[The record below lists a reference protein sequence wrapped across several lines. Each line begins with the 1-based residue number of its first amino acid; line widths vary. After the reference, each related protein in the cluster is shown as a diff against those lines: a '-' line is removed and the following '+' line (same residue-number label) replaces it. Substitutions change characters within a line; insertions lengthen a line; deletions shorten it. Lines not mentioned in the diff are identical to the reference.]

1 MYRLKQVLFLVCFI
15 SFVSS
20 EETYEVVT
28 ITSVVPKNSGSIVTS
43 VDVLDLDFLNN
54 ALAKD
59 LTSLLRNNL
68 AIDVSN
74 NGGMGQL
81 SSIFLRGS
89 NSNHTLVKI
98 NGIKI
103 NPSTAGG
110 ASVYNLDTQLINT
123 VEIGYGP
130 LSAIHGSNAIGG
142 VIDISTKSQSK
153 SVKSALGLSLG
164 PDEFRKYIFKT
175 NQEISDKIFFNIS
188 ASNSK
193 TDGFPSLSNSDL
205 DRGYEN
211 KTIISN
217 IEFNSEFTNI
227 ELSSW
232 SAEGD
237 IEYLVFGSPTSQEY
251 KNSAYGLEI
260 SNNFERLFFYEF
272 NLSTSQDLIRQNDLN
287 FLGLIDITNTKREFV
302 EFILS
307 EFQVFGEGDLAFGI
321 NKEKE
326 NIDYSSYGT
335 IYKKE
340 INTKSIFASSSFESQ
355 KNSFF
360 SSVRSSNHD
369 IYNDNLSWNV
379 EGLRNLNSKWKMGLS
394 RGSSFRSPVSSE
406 LYGFG
411 GNIFLEPEINSSS
424 EINIK
429 RIRENSRLNI
439 SVFKNNVT
447 NLIDFDYQ
455 DYVLKNITQ
464 TTNEGL
470 EIRYKLLGND
480 WDINFTFRAQDPK
493 DNQGKQLLRRS
504 KKSASFSL
512 TKNINGFTTSF
523 NFSAFGKR
531 KDFGD
536 IRLPGYGLSN
546 LSTSWVINKKL
557 KFSLKLENVFDK
569 DYFTAATSNAFYL
582 NQGRSV
588 WMRLNYEF
596 EN

>member
-1 MYRLKQVLFLVCFI
+1 
-15 SFVSS
+15 
-20 EETYEVVT
+20 
-28 ITSVVPKNSGSIVTS
+28 VPKNSGSIVTS
-43 VDVLDLDFLNN
+43 VDVLDLNFLNN

-110 ASVYNLDTQLINT
+110 ASIYNLDTQLINA

-153 SVKSALGLSLG
+153 SVKTALGLSLG
-164 PDEFRKYIFKT
+164 PDEFRKYILKT
-175 NQEISDKIFFNIS
+175 SQEISDNIFFNIS

-217 IEFNSEFTNI
+217 IEFNSELTNI

-307 EFQVFGEGDLAFGI
+307 EIKVLGEGDLAFGI

-335 IYKKE
+335 VYKKE
-340 INTKSIFASSSFESQ
+340 INTKSVFASSSFEFQ

-360 SSVRSSNHD
+360 SSVRSSNHN
-369 IYNDNLSWNV
+369 IYDNNLSWNV
-379 EGLRNLNSKWKMGLS
+379 EGLRDLNSKWKMGLS

-424 EINIK
+424 EINVK
-429 RIRENSRLNI
+429 RIGENSRLNI
-439 SVFKNNVT
+439 SVFKNNVA

-470 EIRYKLLGND
+470 EVKYKLLRND

-493 DNQGKQLLRRS
+493 DNQGEQLLRRS
-504 KKSASFSL
+504 KKSASISL
-512 TKNINGFTTSF
+512 TKDINGFATSL

-536 IRLPGYGLSN
+536 INLPGYGLSN
-546 LSTSWVINKKL
+546 LSTSWVVNKKL

>member
-43 VDVLDLDFLNN
+43 VDLLDLDFLNN

-59 LTSLLRNNL
+59 LTSLLKNNL

-153 SVKSALGLSLG
+153 SVKTALGLSLG

-175 NQEISDKIFFNIS
+175 NQEISDNIFFNIS

-429 RIRENSRLNI
+429 QIRENSRLNI

-493 DNQGKQLLRRS
+493 DNQGEQLLRRS

>member
-15 SFVSS
+15 SFLSS

-59 LTSLLRNNL
+59 LTSLLKNNL

-153 SVKSALGLSLG
+153 SVKTALGLSLG

-175 NQEISDKIFFNIS
+175 NQEISENIFFNIS

-335 IYKKE
+335 LYKKE
-340 INTKSIFASSSFESQ
+340 INTKSIFASSSFEFQ

-360 SSVRSSNHD
+360 SSIRSSNHD
-369 IYNDNLSWNV
+369 IYDDNLSWNV
-379 EGLRNLNSKWKMGLS
+379 EGLRNLNSKWKIGLS

-464 TTNEGL
+464 ATNEGL

-480 WDINFTFRAQDPK
+480 WDVNFTFRAQDPK
-493 DNQGKQLLRRS
+493 DNQGEQLLRRS

>member
-59 LTSLLRNNL
+59 LTSLLKNNL

-153 SVKSALGLSLG
+153 SVKTALGLSLG

-175 NQEISDKIFFNIS
+175 NQEISDNIFFNIS

-205 DRGYEN
+205 DGGYEN

-429 RIRENSRLNI
+429 RIKENSRLNI

-493 DNQGKQLLRRS
+493 DNQGEQLLRRS

>member
-59 LTSLLRNNL
+59 LTSLLKNNL

-153 SVKSALGLSLG
+153 SVKTALGLSLG

-493 DNQGKQLLRRS
+493 DNQGEQLLRRS

>member
-1 MYRLKQVLFLVCFI
+1 MYRLIQVLFLVCFA
-15 SFVSS
+15 SFIFL

-28 ITSVVPKNSGSIVTS
+28 VASVIPKNSDSIVTS
-43 VDVLDLDFLNN
+43 VDKLDLEFLNK

-59 LTSLLRNNL
+59 ITSLLKDNL

-81 SSIFLRGS
+81 SSVFLRGS

-110 ASVYNLDTQLINT
+110 ASIYNLDTQLIDE

-142 VIDISTKSQSK
+142 VLNISTKPQNKKTRTSF
-153 SVKSALGLSLG
+153 GLSLG
-164 PDEFRKYIFKT
+164 PDEFRKYVFKT
-175 NQEISDKIFFNIS
+175 NQEISENIFFNIS
-188 ASNSK
+188 GSKSK
-193 TDGFPSLSNSDL
+193 TDGFPSLSSSEL

-217 IEFNSEFTNI
+217 FELSSAIADI

-232 SAEGD
+232 SAEGN
-237 IEYLVFGSPTSQEY
+237 IEYLVFGSPTSQDY
-251 KNSAYGLEI
+251 KNSAYGLAVSSYLENLL
-260 SNNFERLFFYEF
+260 SYKF
-272 NLSTSQDLIRQNDLN
+272 NWSSSQDLIRQTDAN
-287 FLGLIDITNTKREFV
+287 FLGLIDITNTKRDFIELILNEF
-302 EFILS
+302 E
-307 EFQVFGEGDLAFGI
+307 VFGEGDFALGI

-326 NIDYSSYGT
+326 DIDYSSYGT
-335 IYKKE
+335 IYEKT
-340 INTKSIFASSSFESQ
+340 INTKSIFSSSNFKFQ
-355 KNSFF
+355 RNSLFA
-360 SSVRSSNHD
+360 SIRSSEHD
-369 IYNDNLSWNV
+369 LYNNNISWNI
-379 EGLRNLNSKWKMGLS
+379 EGLRALNSSWKMGFS

-411 GNIFLEPEINSSS
+411 GNLFLKPEINKSS
-424 EINIK
+424 ELNIK
-429 RIRENSRLNI
+429 RIKENSKLNI
-439 SVFKNNVT
+439 SIFKGDIT

-464 TTNEGL
+464 SSNEGV
-470 EIRYKLLGND
+470 EVKYKLIGNN
-480 WDINFTFRAQDPK
+480 WDLSFILRAQDPK
-493 DNQGKQLLRRS
+493 DNQGEQLLRRS
-504 KKSASFSL
+504 KKSASFSM
-512 TKNINGFTTSF
+512 TKYMNGFVTTLNMST
-523 NFSAFGKR
+523 FGKR
-531 KDFGD
+531 KDFGN
-536 IRLPGYGLSN
+536 IRLPGYGLAN
-546 LSTSWVINKKL
+546 LSTSTSINNKL
-557 KFSLKLENVFDK
+557 KFSLKLENIFDK

-596 EN
+596 

>member
-59 LTSLLRNNL
+59 LTSLLKNNL

-153 SVKSALGLSLG
+153 SVKTALGLSLG

-175 NQEISDKIFFNIS
+175 NQEISDNIFFNIS

-335 IYKKE
+335 LYKKE
-340 INTKSIFASSSFESQ
+340 INTKSIFASSSFEFQ

-369 IYNDNLSWNV
+369 IYDDNLSWNV

>member
-59 LTSLLRNNL
+59 LTSLLKNNL

-153 SVKSALGLSLG
+153 SVKTALGLSLG

-232 SAEGD
+232 TAEGD

-340 INTKSIFASSSFESQ
+340 INTKSIFASSSFEFQ

-369 IYNDNLSWNV
+369 IYDDNLSWNV

-429 RIRENSRLNI
+429 QIRENSRLNI

>member
-59 LTSLLRNNL
+59 LTSLLKNNL

-153 SVKSALGLSLG
+153 SVKTALGLSLG

-175 NQEISDKIFFNIS
+175 NQEISDNIFFNIS

-335 IYKKE
+335 LYKKE
-340 INTKSIFASSSFESQ
+340 INTKSIFASSSFEFQ

-369 IYNDNLSWNV
+369 IYDDNLSWNV
-379 EGLRNLNSKWKMGLS
+379 EGLRNLNSKWKIGLS

-464 TTNEGL
+464 ATNEGL

-480 WDINFTFRAQDPK
+480 WDVNFTFRAQDPK
-493 DNQGKQLLRRS
+493 DNQGEQLLRRS

>member
-59 LTSLLRNNL
+59 LTSLLKNNL

-110 ASVYNLDTQLINT
+110 ASIYNLDTQLINT

-153 SVKSALGLSLG
+153 SVKTALGLSLG

-175 NQEISDKIFFNIS
+175 NQEISDNIFFNIS

-340 INTKSIFASSSFESQ
+340 INTKSIFASSSFEFQ

-360 SSVRSSNHD
+360 SSIRSSNHD
-369 IYNDNLSWNV
+369 IYDDNLSWNV
-379 EGLRNLNSKWKMGLS
+379 EGLRNLNSKWKIGLS

-429 RIRENSRLNI
+429 QIRENSRLNI

-470 EIRYKLLGND
+470 EIRYKLLGNN

-493 DNQGKQLLRRS
+493 DNQGEQLLRRS

>member
-59 LTSLLRNNL
+59 LTSLLKNNL

-153 SVKSALGLSLG
+153 SVKTALGLSLG

-340 INTKSIFASSSFESQ
+340 INTKSIFASSSFEFQ

-360 SSVRSSNHD
+360 SSIRSSNHD
-369 IYNDNLSWNV
+369 IYDDNLSWNV
-379 EGLRNLNSKWKMGLS
+379 EGLRNLNSKWKIGLS

-493 DNQGKQLLRRS
+493 DNQGEQLLRRS

>member
-59 LTSLLRNNL
+59 LTSLLKNNL

-153 SVKSALGLSLG
+153 SVKTALGLSLG

-175 NQEISDKIFFNIS
+175 NQEISDNIFFNIS

-335 IYKKE
+335 LYKKE
-340 INTKSIFASSSFESQ
+340 INTKSIFASSSFEFQ

-369 IYNDNLSWNV
+369 IYDDNLSWNV
-379 EGLRNLNSKWKMGLS
+379 EGLRNLNSKWKIGLS

-429 RIRENSRLNI
+429 RIKENSRLNI

-470 EIRYKLLGND
+470 EIRYKLLGNN

-493 DNQGKQLLRRS
+493 DNQGEQLLRRS

>member
-1 MYRLKQVLFLVCFI
+1 MYRLMQVLFLVYFASFI
-15 SFVSS
+15 FS

-28 ITSVVPKNSGSIVTS
+28 VASVMPKNSDSIVTS
-43 VDVLDLDFLNN
+43 VDKLDLEFLNK

-59 LTSLLRNNL
+59 ISSLLKDNL

-81 SSIFLRGS
+81 SSVFLRGS

-110 ASVYNLDTQLINT
+110 ASIYNLDTQLIDE

-142 VIDISTKSQSK
+142 VLNISTKPQNKKTRTSF
-153 SVKSALGLSLG
+153 GLSFG

-175 NQEISDKIFFNIS
+175 NQEISENIFFNIS
-188 ASNSK
+188 GSKSK
-193 TDGFPSLSNSDL
+193 TDGFPSLSSSEL

-217 IEFNSEFTNI
+217 FELSSVIADI

-232 SAEGD
+232 SAEGN
-237 IEYLVFGSPTSQEY
+237 IEYLVFGSPTSQDY
-251 KNSAYGLEI
+251 KNSAYGLAVSSYLENLL
-260 SNNFERLFFYEF
+260 SYKF
-272 NLSTSQDLIRQNDLN
+272 NWSSSQDLIRQTDAN
-287 FLGLIDITNTKREFV
+287 FLGLIDITNTKRDFIELILNEF
-302 EFILS
+302 E
-307 EFQVFGEGDLAFGI
+307 VFGEGDFALGI

-326 NIDYSSYGT
+326 DIDYSSYGT
-335 IYKKE
+335 IYEKT
-340 INTKSIFASSSFESQ
+340 INTKSIFSSSNFKFQ
-355 KNSFF
+355 RNSLFA
-360 SSVRSSNHD
+360 SIRSSEHD
-369 IYNDNLSWNV
+369 LYNNNISWNI
-379 EGLRNLNSKWKMGLS
+379 EGLRALNSSWKMGFS

-411 GNIFLEPEINSSS
+411 GNLFLKPEINKSS
-424 EINIK
+424 ELNIK
-429 RIRENSRLNI
+429 RIKEKSKLNI
-439 SVFKNNVT
+439 SIFEGDIT

-464 TTNEGL
+464 SSNEGV
-470 EIRYKLLGND
+470 EVKYKLIGNN
-480 WDINFTFRAQDPK
+480 WDLSFILRAQDPK
-493 DNQGKQLLRRS
+493 DNQGEQLLRRS
-504 KKSASFSL
+504 KKSASFSM
-512 TKNINGFTTSF
+512 TKYMNGFVTTLNMST
-523 NFSAFGKR
+523 FGKR
-531 KDFGD
+531 KDFGN
-536 IRLPGYGLSN
+536 IRLPGYGLAN
-546 LSTSWVINKKL
+546 LSTSTSINNKL
-557 KFSLKLENVFDK
+557 KFSLKLENIFDK

-596 EN
+596 

>member
-59 LTSLLRNNL
+59 LTSLLKNNL

-153 SVKSALGLSLG
+153 SVKTALGLSLG

-175 NQEISDKIFFNIS
+175 NQEISDNIFFNIS

-217 IEFNSEFTNI
+217 IEFDSEFTNI

-237 IEYLVFGSPTSQEY
+237 IEYLVFGSPASQEY

-340 INTKSIFASSSFESQ
+340 INTKSIFASSSFEFQ

-369 IYNDNLSWNV
+369 IYDDNLSWNV

>member
-1 MYRLKQVLFLVCFI
+1 MYRLIQVLFLVCFA
-15 SFVSS
+15 SFIFL

-28 ITSVVPKNSGSIVTS
+28 VASVIPKNSDSIVTS
-43 VDVLDLDFLNN
+43 VDKLDLEFLNK

-59 LTSLLRNNL
+59 ITSLLKDNL

-81 SSIFLRGS
+81 SSVFLRGS

-110 ASVYNLDTQLINT
+110 ASIYNLDTQLIDE

-142 VIDISTKSQSK
+142 VLNISTKPQNKKTRTSF
-153 SVKSALGLSLG
+153 GLSLG
-164 PDEFRKYIFKT
+164 PDEFRKYVFKT
-175 NQEISDKIFFNIS
+175 NQEISENIFFNIS
-188 ASNSK
+188 GSKSK
-193 TDGFPSLSNSDL
+193 TDGFPSLSSSEL

-217 IEFNSEFTNI
+217 FELSSAIADI

-232 SAEGD
+232 SAEGN
-237 IEYLVFGSPTSQEY
+237 IEYLVFGSPTSQDY
-251 KNSAYGLEI
+251 KNSAYGLAVSSYLENLL
-260 SNNFERLFFYEF
+260 SYKF
-272 NLSTSQDLIRQNDLN
+272 NWSSSQDLIRQTDAN
-287 FLGLIDITNTKREFV
+287 FLGLIDITNTKRDFIELILNEF
-302 EFILS
+302 E
-307 EFQVFGEGDLAFGI
+307 VFGEGDFALGI

-326 NIDYSSYGT
+326 DIDYSSYGT
-335 IYKKE
+335 IYEKT
-340 INTKSIFASSSFESQ
+340 INTKSIFSSSNFKFQ
-355 KNSFF
+355 RNSLFA
-360 SSVRSSNHD
+360 SIRSSEHD
-369 IYNDNLSWNV
+369 LYNNNISWNI
-379 EGLRNLNSKWKMGLS
+379 EGLRALNSSWKMGFS

-411 GNIFLEPEINSSS
+411 GNLFLKPEINKSS
-424 EINIK
+424 ELNIK
-429 RIRENSRLNI
+429 RIKENSKLNI
-439 SVFKNNVT
+439 SIFRGDIT

-464 TTNEGL
+464 SSNEGV
-470 EIRYKLLGND
+470 EVKYKLIGNN
-480 WDINFTFRAQDPK
+480 WDLSFILRAQDPK
-493 DNQGKQLLRRS
+493 DNQGEQLLRRS
-504 KKSASFSL
+504 KKSASFSM
-512 TKNINGFTTSF
+512 TKYMNGFVTTLNMST
-523 NFSAFGKR
+523 FGKR
-531 KDFGD
+531 KDFGN
-536 IRLPGYGLSN
+536 IRLPGYGLAN
-546 LSTSWVINKKL
+546 LSTSTSINNKL
-557 KFSLKLENVFDK
+557 KFSLKLENIFDK

-596 EN
+596 

>member
-1 MYRLKQVLFLVCFI
+1 M
-15 SFVSS
+15 
-20 EETYEVVT
+20 
-28 ITSVVPKNSGSIVTS
+28 
-43 VDVLDLDFLNN
+43 DLNFLNN

-110 ASVYNLDTQLINT
+110 ASVYNLDTQLINA

-130 LSAIHGSNAIGG
+130 LSAVHGSNAIGG
-142 VIDISTKSQSK
+142 VIDISTKSRSK
-153 SVKSALGLSLG
+153 NVKTALGLSLG

-175 NQEISDKIFFNIS
+175 SQEISDNIFFDIS

-217 IEFNSEFTNI
+217 IELNSELTNI

-307 EFQVFGEGDLAFGI
+307 DIKVLGEGDLAFGI

-340 INTKSIFASSSFESQ
+340 INTKSVFASSSFEFQ

-369 IYNDNLSWNV
+369 IYDNNFSWNV
-379 EGLRNLNSKWKMGLS
+379 EGLRDLNSKWKMGLS

-424 EINIK
+424 EINVK
-429 RIRENSRLNI
+429 RIGEDSRLNI
-439 SVFKNNVT
+439 SVFKNNVA

-470 EIRYKLLGND
+470 EVRYKLLRND
-480 WDINFTFRAQDPK
+480 WDINLAFRAQDPK
-493 DNQGKQLLRRS
+493 DNQGEQLLRRS
-504 KKSASFSL
+504 KKSASISL
-512 TKNINGFTTSF
+512 TKDINGFATSL

-546 LSTSWVINKKL
+546 LSTSWAVNKKL

>member
-59 LTSLLRNNL
+59 LTSLLKNNL

-110 ASVYNLDTQLINT
+110 ASIYNLDTQLINT

-153 SVKSALGLSLG
+153 SVKTALGLSLG

-175 NQEISDKIFFNIS
+175 NQEISDNIFFNIS

-335 IYKKE
+335 LYKKE
-340 INTKSIFASSSFESQ
+340 INTKSIFASSSFEFQ

-369 IYNDNLSWNV
+369 IYDDNLSWNV

-464 TTNEGL
+464 ATNEGL

-480 WDINFTFRAQDPK
+480 WDVNFTFRAQDPK
-493 DNQGKQLLRRS
+493 DNQGEQLLRRS

>member
-1 MYRLKQVLFLVCFI
+1 MYRLKQVLFLVCFV
-15 SFVSS
+15 SFLSS

-59 LTSLLRNNL
+59 LTSLLKNNL

-153 SVKSALGLSLG
+153 SVNTALGLSLG
-164 PDEFRKYIFKT
+164 PDEFRKFIFKT
-175 NQEISDKIFFNIS
+175 SQEISDNIFFNIS

-217 IEFNSEFTNI
+217 IDFISELTNI

-237 IEYLVFGSPTSQEY
+237 IEYLVFGTPTSQEY

-260 SNNFERLFFYEF
+260 SNDFERLFFYEF

-307 EFQVFGEGDLAFGI
+307 EFQVFGEGDLAFGV

-340 INTKSIFASSSFESQ
+340 INTKSIFASSSFEFQ

-369 IYNDNLSWNV
+369 IYDNNLSWNV
-379 EGLRNLNSKWKMGLS
+379 EGLRDLNSKWKMGLS

-439 SVFKNNVT
+439 SVFKNNVA

-470 EIRYKLLGND
+470 EIRYKLLKNE

-493 DNQGKQLLRRS
+493 DNQGEQLLRRS
-504 KKSASFSL
+504 KKSASISL
-512 TKNINGFTTSF
+512 TKNINGFATSF

-546 LSTSWVINKKL
+546 LSTSWVVDKKF

>member
-59 LTSLLRNNL
+59 LTSLLKNNL

-110 ASVYNLDTQLINT
+110 ASIYNLDTQLINT

-153 SVKSALGLSLG
+153 SVKTALGLSLG

-175 NQEISDKIFFNIS
+175 NQEISDNIFFNIS

-340 INTKSIFASSSFESQ
+340 INTKSIFASSSFEFQ

-360 SSVRSSNHD
+360 SSIRSSNHD
-369 IYNDNLSWNV
+369 IYDDNLSWNV
-379 EGLRNLNSKWKMGLS
+379 EGLRNLNSKWKIGLS

-493 DNQGKQLLRRS
+493 DNQGEQLLRRS

>member
-59 LTSLLRNNL
+59 LTSLLKNNL

-153 SVKSALGLSLG
+153 SVKTALGLSLG

-175 NQEISDKIFFNIS
+175 NQEISDNIFFNIS

-232 SAEGD
+232 TAEGD

-335 IYKKE
+335 LYKKE
-340 INTKSIFASSSFESQ
+340 INTKSIFASSSFEFQ

-369 IYNDNLSWNV
+369 IYDDNLSWNV
-379 EGLRNLNSKWKMGLS
+379 EGLRDLNSKWKMGLS

-429 RIRENSRLNI
+429 RIKENSRLNI

>member
-59 LTSLLRNNL
+59 LTSLLKNNL

-110 ASVYNLDTQLINT
+110 ASIYNLDTQLINT

-153 SVKSALGLSLG
+153 SVKTALGLSLG

-175 NQEISDKIFFNIS
+175 NQEISDNIFFNIS

-340 INTKSIFASSSFESQ
+340 INTKSIFASSSFEFQ

-369 IYNDNLSWNV
+369 IYDDNLSWNV

-470 EIRYKLLGND
+470 EIRYKLLGNN

-493 DNQGKQLLRRS
+493 DNQGEQLLRRS

>member
-59 LTSLLRNNL
+59 LTSLLKNNL

-153 SVKSALGLSLG
+153 SVKTALGLSLG

-335 IYKKE
+335 TYKKE
-340 INTKSIFASSSFESQ
+340 INTKSIFASSSFEFQ

-369 IYNDNLSWNV
+369 IYDDNLSWNV

-429 RIRENSRLNI
+429 RIGESSRLNI
-439 SVFKNNVT
+439 SVFKNNVA

-470 EIRYKLLGND
+470 EVRYKLLRND
-480 WDINFTFRAQDPK
+480 WDINLTFRAQDPK
-493 DNQGKQLLRRS
+493 DNQGEQLLRRS

>member
-1 MYRLKQVLFLVCFI
+1 LI
-15 SFVSS
+15 SQQSH
-20 EETYEVVT
+20 E
-28 ITSVVPKNSGSIVTS
+28 
-43 VDVLDLDFLNN
+43 
-54 ALAKD
+54 
-59 LTSLLRNNL
+59 
-68 AIDVSN
+68 
-74 NGGMGQL
+74 
-81 SSIFLRGS
+81 
-89 NSNHTLVKI
+89 
-98 NGIKI
+98 
-103 NPSTAGG
+103 
-110 ASVYNLDTQLINT
+110 
-123 VEIGYGP
+123 
-130 LSAIHGSNAIGG
+130 
-142 VIDISTKSQSK
+142 SK
-153 SVKSALGLSLG
+153 SVKTALGLSSG
-164 PDEFRKYIFKT
+164 PDEFHKYIFKT
-175 NQEISDKIFFNIS
+175 SQEISDNIFFDIS

-217 IEFNSEFTNI
+217 IEFNSELTNI

-321 NKEKE
+321 NREKE

-340 INTKSIFASSSFESQ
+340 INTKSVFASSSFEFQ

-369 IYNDNLSWNV
+369 IYDNNFSWNV
-379 EGLRNLNSKWKMGLS
+379 EGLRDLNSKWKMGLS

-429 RIRENSRLNI
+429 RIGE
-439 SVFKNNVT
+439 
-447 NLIDFDYQ
+447 
-455 DYVLKNITQ
+455 
-464 TTNEGL
+464 
-470 EIRYKLLGND
+470 KL
-480 WDINFTFRAQDPK
+480 
-493 DNQGKQLLRRS
+493 
-504 KKSASFSL
+504 
-512 TKNINGFTTSF
+512 
-523 NFSAFGKR
+523 
-531 KDFGD
+531 
-536 IRLPGYGLSN
+536 
-546 LSTSWVINKKL
+546 
-557 KFSLKLENVFDK
+557 
-569 DYFTAATSNAFYL
+569 
-582 NQGRSV
+582 
-588 WMRLNYEF
+588 
-596 EN
+596 

>member
-1 MYRLKQVLFLVCFI
+1 MYRLIQVLFLVCFA
-15 SFVSS
+15 SFIFL

-28 ITSVVPKNSGSIVTS
+28 VASVIPKNSDSIVTS
-43 VDVLDLDFLNN
+43 VDKLDLEFLNK

-59 LTSLLRNNL
+59 ITSLLKDNL

-81 SSIFLRGS
+81 SSVFLRGS

-110 ASVYNLDTQLINT
+110 ASIYNLDTQLIDE

-142 VIDISTKSQSK
+142 VLNISTKPQNKKTRTSF
-153 SVKSALGLSLG
+153 GLSLG
-164 PDEFRKYIFKT
+164 PDEFRKYVFKT
-175 NQEISDKIFFNIS
+175 NQEISENIFFNIS
-188 ASNSK
+188 GSKSK
-193 TDGFPSLSNSDL
+193 TDGFPSLSSSEL

-217 IEFNSEFTNI
+217 FELSSAIADI

-232 SAEGD
+232 SAEGN
-237 IEYLVFGSPTSQEY
+237 IEYLVFGSPTSQDY
-251 KNSAYGLEI
+251 KNSAYGLAVSSYLENLL
-260 SNNFERLFFYEF
+260 SYKF
-272 NLSTSQDLIRQNDLN
+272 NWSSSQDLIRQTDAN
-287 FLGLIDITNTKREFV
+287 FLGLIDITNTKRDFIELILNEF
-302 EFILS
+302 E
-307 EFQVFGEGDLAFGI
+307 VFGEGDFALGI

-326 NIDYSSYGT
+326 DIDYSSYGT
-335 IYKKE
+335 IYEKT
-340 INTKSIFASSSFESQ
+340 INTKSIFSSSNFKFQ
-355 KNSFF
+355 RNSLFA
-360 SSVRSSNHD
+360 SIRSSEHD
-369 IYNDNLSWNV
+369 LYNNNISWNI
-379 EGLRNLNSKWKMGLS
+379 EGLRALNSSWKMGFS

-411 GNIFLEPEINSSS
+411 GNLFLKPEINKSS
-424 EINIK
+424 ELNIK
-429 RIRENSRLNI
+429 RIKENSKLNI
-439 SVFKNNVT
+439 SIFRGDIT

-464 TTNEGL
+464 SSNEGV
-470 EIRYKLLGND
+470 EVKYKLIGNN
-480 WDINFTFRAQDPK
+480 WDLSFILRAQNPK
-493 DNQGKQLLRRS
+493 DDQGEQLLRRS
-504 KKSASFSL
+504 KKSASFSV
-512 TKNINGFTTSF
+512 TKYMNGFVTTLNMST
-523 NFSAFGKR
+523 FGKR
-531 KDFGD
+531 KDFGN
-536 IRLPGYGLSN
+536 IRLPGYGLAN
-546 LSTSWVINKKL
+546 LSTSTSINNKL
-557 KFSLKLENVFDK
+557 KFSLKLENIFDK

-596 EN
+596 

>member
-1 MYRLKQVLFLVCFI
+1 M
-15 SFVSS
+15 
-20 EETYEVVT
+20 
-28 ITSVVPKNSGSIVTS
+28 PKNSGSIVTS
-43 VDVLDLDFLNN
+43 VDVLDLNFLNN

-110 ASVYNLDTQLINT
+110 ASVYNLDTQLINA

-142 VIDISTKSQSK
+142 VIDISTKSRNK
-153 SVKSALGLSLG
+153 SVKTALGLSSG
-164 PDEFRKYIFKT
+164 PDEFHKYIFKT
-175 NQEISDKIFFNIS
+175 SQEISDNIFFDIS

-217 IEFNSEFTNI
+217 IEFNSELTNI

-321 NKEKE
+321 NREKE

-340 INTKSIFASSSFESQ
+340 INTKSVFASSSFEFQ

-360 SSVRSSNHD
+360 SSVRSSNHN
-369 IYNDNLSWNV
+369 IYDNNLSWNV
-379 EGLRNLNSKWKMGLS
+379 EGLRDLNSKWKMGLS

-424 EINIK
+424 EINVK
-429 RIRENSRLNI
+429 RIGENSRLNI
-439 SVFKNNVT
+439 SVFKNNVA

-470 EIRYKLLGND
+470 EVRYKLLRND
-480 WDINFTFRAQDPK
+480 WDINLTFRAQDPK
-493 DNQGKQLLRRS
+493 DNQGEQLLRRS
-504 KKSASFSL
+504 KKSASISL
-512 TKNINGFTTSF
+512 TKNINGFATSL

-546 LSTSWVINKKL
+546 LSTSWAVNKKL

>member
-59 LTSLLRNNL
+59 LTSLLKNNL

-153 SVKSALGLSLG
+153 SVKTALGLSLG

-175 NQEISDKIFFNIS
+175 NQEISDNIFFNIS

-340 INTKSIFASSSFESQ
+340 INTKSIFASSSFVFQ

-369 IYNDNLSWNV
+369 IYDDNISWNV

-429 RIRENSRLNI
+429 RIKENSRLNI

>member
-59 LTSLLRNNL
+59 LTSLLKNNL

-153 SVKSALGLSLG
+153 SVKTALGLSLG

-260 SNNFERLFFYEF
+260 SNNFERLFFYEL

-321 NKEKE
+321 DKEKE

-340 INTKSIFASSSFESQ
+340 INTKSIFASSSFEFQ

-369 IYNDNLSWNV
+369 IYGDNLSWNV
-379 EGLRNLNSKWKMGLS
+379 ESLRNFNSKWIMGFS

-429 RIRENSRLNI
+429 RIRKNSRLNI

-470 EIRYKLLGND
+470 EIRYKLLGNN

-493 DNQGKQLLRRS
+493 DNQGEQLLRRS

>member
-1 MYRLKQVLFLVCFI
+1 MYRLIQVLFLVCFA
-15 SFVSS
+15 SFIFL

-28 ITSVVPKNSGSIVTS
+28 VASVIPKNSDSIVTS
-43 VDVLDLDFLNN
+43 VDKLDLEFLNK

-59 LTSLLRNNL
+59 ITSLLKDNL

-81 SSIFLRGS
+81 SSVFLRGS

-110 ASVYNLDTQLINT
+110 ASIYNLDTQLIDE

-142 VIDISTKSQSK
+142 VLNISTKPQNKKTRTSF
-153 SVKSALGLSLG
+153 GLSFG

-175 NQEISDKIFFNIS
+175 NQEISENIFFNIS
-188 ASNSK
+188 GSKSK
-193 TDGFPSLSNSDL
+193 TDGFPSLSSSEL

-217 IEFNSEFTNI
+217 FELSSAIADI

-232 SAEGD
+232 SAEGN
-237 IEYLVFGSPTSQEY
+237 IEYLVFGSPTSQDY
-251 KNSAYGLEI
+251 KNSAYGLAVSSYLENLL
-260 SNNFERLFFYEF
+260 SYKF
-272 NLSTSQDLIRQNDLN
+272 NWSSSQDLIRQTDAN
-287 FLGLIDITNTKREFV
+287 FLGLIDITNTKRDFIELILNEF
-302 EFILS
+302 E
-307 EFQVFGEGDLAFGI
+307 VFGEGDFALGI

-326 NIDYSSYGT
+326 DIDYSSYGT
-335 IYKKE
+335 IYEKT
-340 INTKSIFASSSFESQ
+340 INTKSIFSSSNFKFQ
-355 KNSFF
+355 RNSLFA
-360 SSVRSSNHD
+360 SIRSSEHD
-369 IYNDNLSWNV
+369 LYNNNISWNI
-379 EGLRNLNSKWKMGLS
+379 EGLRALNSSWKMGFS

-411 GNIFLEPEINSSS
+411 GNLFLKPEINKSS
-424 EINIK
+424 ELNIK
-429 RIRENSRLNI
+429 RIKENSKLNI
-439 SVFKNNVT
+439 SIFKGDIT

-464 TTNEGL
+464 SSNEGV
-470 EIRYKLLGND
+470 EVKYKLIGNN
-480 WDINFTFRAQDPK
+480 WDLSFILRAQDPK
-493 DNQGKQLLRRS
+493 DNQGEQLLRRS
-504 KKSASFSL
+504 KKSASFSM
-512 TKNINGFTTSF
+512 TKYMNGFVTTLNMST
-523 NFSAFGKR
+523 FGKR
-531 KDFGD
+531 KDFGN
-536 IRLPGYGLSN
+536 IRLPGYGLAN
-546 LSTSWVINKKL
+546 LSTSTSINNKL
-557 KFSLKLENVFDK
+557 KFSLKLENIFDK

-596 EN
+596 

>member
-59 LTSLLRNNL
+59 LTSLLKNNL

-110 ASVYNLDTQLINT
+110 ASIYNLDTQLINT

-153 SVKSALGLSLG
+153 SVKTALGLSLG

-175 NQEISDKIFFNIS
+175 NQEISENIFFNIS

-335 IYKKE
+335 LYKKE
-340 INTKSIFASSSFESQ
+340 INTKSIFASSSFEFQ

-360 SSVRSSNHD
+360 SSIRSSNHD
-369 IYNDNLSWNV
+369 IYDDNLSWNV

-429 RIRENSRLNI
+429 QIRENSRLNI

-464 TTNEGL
+464 ATNEGL

-480 WDINFTFRAQDPK
+480 WDVNFTFRAQDPK
-493 DNQGKQLLRRS
+493 DNQGEQLLRRS

-512 TKNINGFTTSF
+512 TKDINGFTTSF

>member
-1 MYRLKQVLFLVCFI
+1 MNRLIQVLFLVGFASFI
-15 SFVSS
+15 YL

-28 ITSVVPKNSGSIVTS
+28 VASVIPKNSDSIVTS
-43 VDVLDLDFLNN
+43 VDKLDLEFLNK

-59 LTSLLRNNL
+59 ITSLLKDNL

-81 SSIFLRGS
+81 SSVFLRGS

-110 ASVYNLDTQLINT
+110 ASIYNLDTQLIDE

-142 VIDISTKSQSK
+142 VLNISTKPQNKKTRTSF
-153 SVKSALGLSLG
+153 GLSLG
-164 PDEFRKYIFKT
+164 PDEFRKYVFKT
-175 NQEISDKIFFNIS
+175 NQEISENIFFNIS
-188 ASNSK
+188 GSKSK
-193 TDGFPSLSNSDL
+193 TDGFPSLSSSEL

-217 IEFNSEFTNI
+217 FELSSAIADI

-232 SAEGD
+232 SAEGN
-237 IEYLVFGSPTSQEY
+237 IEYLVFGSPTSQDY
-251 KNSAYGLEI
+251 KNSAYGLAVSSYLENLL
-260 SNNFERLFFYEF
+260 SYKF
-272 NLSTSQDLIRQNDLN
+272 NWSSSQDLIRQTDAN
-287 FLGLIDITNTKREFV
+287 FLGLIDITNTKRDFIELILNEF
-302 EFILS
+302 E
-307 EFQVFGEGDLAFGI
+307 VFGEGDFALGI

-326 NIDYSSYGT
+326 DIDYSSYGT
-335 IYKKE
+335 IYEKT
-340 INTKSIFASSSFESQ
+340 INTKSIFSSSNFKFQ
-355 KNSFF
+355 RNSLFA
-360 SSVRSSNHD
+360 SIRSSEHD
-369 IYNDNLSWNV
+369 LYNNNISWNI
-379 EGLRNLNSKWKMGLS
+379 EGLRALNSSWKMGFS

-411 GNIFLEPEINSSS
+411 GNLFLKPEINKSS
-424 EINIK
+424 ELNIK
-429 RIRENSRLNI
+429 RIKENSKLNI
-439 SVFKNNVT
+439 SIFRGDIT

-464 TTNEGL
+464 SSNEGV
-470 EIRYKLLGND
+470 EVKYKLIGNN
-480 WDINFTFRAQDPK
+480 WDLSFILRAQDPK
-493 DNQGKQLLRRS
+493 DNQGEQLLRRS
-504 KKSASFSL
+504 KKSASFSM
-512 TKNINGFTTSF
+512 TKYMNGFVTTLNMST
-523 NFSAFGKR
+523 FGKR
-531 KDFGD
+531 KDFGN
-536 IRLPGYGLSN
+536 IRLPGYGLAN
-546 LSTSWVINKKL
+546 LSTSTSINNKL
-557 KFSLKLENVFDK
+557 KFSLKLENIFDK

-596 EN
+596 

>member
-59 LTSLLRNNL
+59 LTSLLKNNL

-110 ASVYNLDTQLINT
+110 ASIYNLDTQLINT

-153 SVKSALGLSLG
+153 SVKTALGLSLG

-175 NQEISDKIFFNIS
+175 NQEISDNIFFNIS

-335 IYKKE
+335 LYKKE
-340 INTKSIFASSSFESQ
+340 INTKSIFASSSFEFQ

-369 IYNDNLSWNV
+369 IYDDNISWNV

-464 TTNEGL
+464 ATNEGL
-470 EIRYKLLGND
+470 EIRYKLLRND

-493 DNQGKQLLRRS
+493 DNQGEQLLRRS

>member
-59 LTSLLRNNL
+59 LTSLLKNNL

-153 SVKSALGLSLG
+153 SVKTALGLSLG

-175 NQEISDKIFFNIS
+175 NQEISDNIFFNIS

-464 TTNEGL
+464 ATNEGL

-480 WDINFTFRAQDPK
+480 WDVNFTFRAQDPK
-493 DNQGKQLLRRS
+493 DNQGEQLLRRS

>member
-59 LTSLLRNNL
+59 LTSLLKNNL

-153 SVKSALGLSLG
+153 SVKTALGLSLG

-335 IYKKE
+335 LYKKE
-340 INTKSIFASSSFESQ
+340 INTKSIFASSSFEFQ

-360 SSVRSSNHD
+360 SSIRSSNHD
-369 IYNDNLSWNV
+369 IYDDNLSWNV
-379 EGLRNLNSKWKMGLS
+379 EGLRNLNSKWKIGLS

-464 TTNEGL
+464 ATNEGL

-480 WDINFTFRAQDPK
+480 WDVNFTFRAQDPK
-493 DNQGKQLLRRS
+493 DNQGEQLLRRS

>member
-59 LTSLLRNNL
+59 LTSLLKNNL

-153 SVKSALGLSLG
+153 SVKTALGLSLG

-175 NQEISDKIFFNIS
+175 NQEISDNIFFNIS

-260 SNNFERLFFYEF
+260 SNNFERLFFYEL

-302 EFILS
+302 EFTLS
-307 EFQVFGEGDLAFGI
+307 EFQIFGEGDLAFGI

-326 NIDYSSYGT
+326 KIDYSSYGT

-340 INTKSIFASSSFESQ
+340 INTKSIFASSSFEFQ

-369 IYNDNLSWNV
+369 IYDDNLSWNV

-429 RIRENSRLNI
+429 RIRKNSRLNI

-493 DNQGKQLLRRS
+493 DNQGEQLLRRS

>member
-59 LTSLLRNNL
+59 LTSLLKNNL

-153 SVKSALGLSLG
+153 SVKTALGLSLG

-175 NQEISDKIFFNIS
+175 NQEISDNIFFNIS

-340 INTKSIFASSSFESQ
+340 INTKSIFASSSFEFQ

-360 SSVRSSNHD
+360 SSIRSSNHD
-369 IYNDNLSWNV
+369 IYDDNLSWNV
-379 EGLRNLNSKWKMGLS
+379 EGLRKLNSKWKIGLS

-429 RIRENSRLNI
+429 QIRENSRLNI

-464 TTNEGL
+464 ATNEGL

-480 WDINFTFRAQDPK
+480 WDVNFTFRAQDPK
-493 DNQGKQLLRRS
+493 DNQGEQLLRRS